1 MGVWE
6 SIKKESVR
14 TGRGKR
20 GKERKGKKR
29 HGMDGMDGKGREG
42 CTGCSLHHWRGGVYV
57 HVHLV
62 LALSH
67 QRQNAFA
74 CPLHTHSSTFVFLCS
89 AASKTLAH
97 CCRSSTADGHAA
109 HTTHSCCCSLCPSF
123 TLLLPLTP
131 AATVLVL
138 LLMARPN
145 GAPGMSVQQ
154 QSWNQDAE
162 PAALHMRVL
171 VLSKALQCILQG
183 QFQAILQG
191 HTTRAYY
198 RASSGPYYKG
208 ILQGHTTGPVPGQG

>member
-42 CTGCSLHHWRGGVYV
+42 CTGVPALLAPSLAWWSLRACAFSACSI
-57 HVHLV
+57 
-62 LALSH
+62 AP
-67 QRQNAFA
+67 ATE
-74 CPLHTHSSTFVFLCS
+74 CICMSSTYTFF
-89 AASKTLAH
+89 H
-97 CCRSSTADGHAA
+97 
-109 HTTHSCCCSLCPSF
+109 
-123 TLLLPLTP
+123 
-131 AATVLVL
+131 
-138 LLMARPN
+138 
-145 GAPGMSVQQ
+145 
-154 QSWNQDAE
+154 DAE